1 MNNNKISD
9 PHQQSCVTQEIKKK
23 HMHKRTISR
32 TSEDLIKVLNLPMC
46 VPGLSQIVTPQQVTE
61 QLYKQGYRGNTRS
74 FKTLACISEEESHIR
89 KIIELRKNLSPT
101 SFSEPEMSSSPFSSH
116 KSTLNTEEAKVSF
129 NSSTTAFSMNEENSI
144 SRILFIL
151 EMTTFPNNQRV
162 LNDIADLLEKSPEDQ
177 YSIILDEKKTIKGIY
192 YIEASSG
199 YMHRIIST
207 DDLPIIIAP
216 RRIKSFLIFDNHR
229 EVFQFSSSTK
239 FDAVMLK

>member
-1 MNNNKISD
+1 
-9 PHQQSCVTQEIKKK
+9 
-23 HMHKRTISR
+23 
-32 TSEDLIKVLNLPMC
+32 
-46 VPGLSQIVTPQQVTE
+46 
-61 QLYKQGYRGNTRS
+61 
-74 FKTLACISEEESHIR
+74 
-89 KIIELRKNLSPT
+89 
-101 SFSEPEMSSSPFSSH
+101 MSSSPFSSH